1 MGTEPH
7 TKGSDDWKS
16 KSAYV
21 DDQKKKTNTICWGQ
35 FFQKN
40 NLIILSA

>member
-7 TKGSDDWKS
+7 TQASSDWKS
-16 KSAYV
+16 KRAYI
-21 DDQKKKTNTICWGQ
+21 DDHKNQNPICWGQ